1 MAQTLTDQ
9 TITLQYIKDLDLD
22 LDLGLDLDTLIELG
36 FWNSYKGLALGYTD
50 LNTMLLTIKSL
61 RTSKLVN
68 TLQELLTLVIS
79 FTYSKNVDNLS
90 LGLELVRAKLTK
102 LGRVYS
108 IDCIKKYLLPVVYCN
123 N

>member
-50 LNTMLLTIKSL
+50 LNTMLLTIKCL